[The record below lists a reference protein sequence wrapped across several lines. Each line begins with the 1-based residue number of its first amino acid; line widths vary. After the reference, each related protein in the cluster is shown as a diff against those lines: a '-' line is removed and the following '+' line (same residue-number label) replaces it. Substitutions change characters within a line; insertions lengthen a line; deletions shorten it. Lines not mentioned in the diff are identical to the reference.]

1 MKTYT
6 QFKNELTEDEMM
18 HGSQG
23 LKIRQPRYIMVPMI
37 QKLLEQLV

>member
-18 HGSQG
+18 HGEPGTENPSTTIHYG
-23 LKIRQPRYIMVPMI
+23 SNDPEIV
-37 QKLLEQLV
+37 